1 MKKGK
6 KNIRLNLLALLLAVV
21 LGGYSLQLVSW
32 QLIHR
37 DSYRSVA
44 SATATYTASISAAR
58 GEILDRYGRPLAV
71 NTESFNI
78 TFDRAYLPGNQLNDT
93 ILTLTKLLSSTGE
106 GWTDS
111 IPLAKDAPYE
121 FTEEAKVSLASLRS
135 LLGLAHYA
143 TAENCFQAMINRYLL
158 EDYTTSQQRTI
169 MGVRAMMEL
178 AGYSDSKPYTFA
190 ENVSMET
197 ITKIEES
204 SFALPGVV
212 TEVVP
217 IRQYVAGTIA
227 PHIIGTVGPIYA
239 EEWEQLKQ
247 NGYSYDDKVGKSG
260 IEKVAE
266 QTLRGQDGEKV
277 ITRGSDGQVVST
289 QITKQ
294 PQNGNTVFLT
304 IDKYLQQKAQEALE
318 KRIRELQGTE
328 DAAYANAGAVVVL
341 NVNTGDV
348 LAAVTYPSYTMET
361 YQNDYSSLLS
371 ASAKPLFN
379 RALSG
384 TYAPGS
390 TFKPATALIGL
401 STGVITSSDTINC
414 VHRYTYYDDYQP
426 SCLGRH
432 GHINVITAIS
442 KSCNYFFY
450 DLGRRVGINTMN
462 EYCRK
467 FGLGVSTGIEISE
480 AGGILAGK
488 EYRKSI
494 GSYWVDGDTLQAAI
508 GQSDN
513 LFTPLQMAVYTSTI
527 ANNGTRYK
535 ASIIRKVMNYAL
547 SETISETE
555 PTVLDQ
561 SGIPQS
567 AYDVV
572 KQGMLKVTTEG
583 TAAALN
589 NYPID
594 IGGKTGTATVYE
606 KSVEYNNAVFI
617 AFAPYDEPEIA
628 VAIVGEKCGHGN
640 AMAPVAQ
647 AVFDAYFFYQGQAY
661 HDQPVNT
668 LLP

>member
-1 MKKGK
+1 MKKSK
-6 KNIRLNLLALLLAVV
+6 KNIRLNLLAIILAIV

-32 QLIHR
+32 QLVHR

-44 SATATYTASISAAR
+44 SATTTYTATIQAAR

-78 TFDRAYLPGNQLNDT
+78 TFDRAYLPADQLNDT
-93 ILTLTKLLSSTGE
+93 ILTLTNLLASTGE
-106 GWTDS
+106 SWIDS
-111 IPLAKDAPYE
+111 IPLTKMAPYD
-121 FTEEAKVSLASLRS
+121 FAQEAEVSISSLRT
-135 LLGLAHYA
+135 LLGLAPYA
-143 TAENCFQAMINRYLL
+143 TADNCFQAMVNRYML
-158 EDYTTSQQRTI
+158 EDYAPSQQRTI
-169 MGVRAMMEL
+169 MGVRVMMEL
-178 AGYSDSKPYTFA
+178 AGYSDSNPYTFA
-190 ENVSMET
+190 EDVSIET
-197 ITKIEES
+197 VTKIEES
-204 SFALPGVV
+204 SFDLPGVV
-212 TEVVP
+212 TDVVP
-217 IRQYVAGTIA
+217 IRQYVSGAIA
-227 PHIIGTVGPIYA
+227 PHIIGAVGPIYA
-239 EEWEQLKQ
+239 EEWEELKQ

-266 QTLRGQDGEKV
+266 DILRGEDGQKV
-277 ITRGSDGQVVST
+277 ITRDSSGQVIST

-294 PQNGNTVFLT
+294 PKNGDTVFLT

-318 KRIRELQGTE
+318 QRILELQATE
-328 DAAYANAGAVVVL
+328 DGANANAGSVVVL

-361 YQNDYSSLLS
+361 YQNDYSSLLE
-371 ASAKPLFN
+371 APGNPLFN

-401 STGVITSSDTINC
+401 CTGTITPTDTINC

-426 SCLGRH
+426 TCLGRH

-442 KSCNYFFY
+442 RSCNYFFY
-450 DLGRRVGINTMN
+450 DLGRRVGIDTLN

-467 FGLGVSTGIEISE
+467 FGLGVATGIEISE
-480 AGGILAGK
+480 ASGILAGK
-488 EYRKSI
+488 EYRQSI

-513 LFTPLQMAVYTSTI
+513 LFTPLQMAVYTSTL

-535 ASIIRKVMNYAL
+535 ATIIDKVMDYALTQTL
-547 SETISETE
+547 SETQ
-555 PTVLDQ
+555 PTVLDE
-561 SGIPQS
+561 SGISQEF
-567 AYDVV
+567 YDVV

-583 TAAALN
+583 TAAALS

-594 IGGKTGTATVYE
+594 IGGKTGTATIYE
-606 KSVEYNNAVFI
+606 NGQEYDNAVFI
-617 AFAPYDEPEIA
+617 AFAPFDEPEIA

-640 AMAPVAQ
+640 ALAPVAQ
-647 AVFDAYFFYQGQAY
+647 AVFDAYFFYQGDAY
-661 HDQPVNT
+661 TEQPVNA

>member
-1 MKKGK
+1 MKKDK
-6 KNIRLNLLALLLAVV
+6 KNIRLNLLAILLAVV

-44 SATATYTASISAAR
+44 SATVTYTASISAAR

-78 TFDRAYLPGNQLNDT
+78 TFDRAYLPGDQLNDT
-93 ILTLTKLLSSTGE
+93 ILTLTNLLTSTGE
-106 GWTDS
+106 GWIDS
-111 IPLAKDAPYE
+111 IPLSKIAPYDFAE
-121 FTEEAKVSLASLRS
+121 DAKVTISSLLS

-158 EDYTTSQQRTI
+158 EDYTPSQQRTI

-178 AGYSDSKPYTFA
+178 AGYSDSNPYTFA
-190 ENVSMET
+190 EDVSMDT

-212 TEVVP
+212 TDVVP
-217 IRQYVAGTIA
+217 IRQYVSGAIA
-227 PHIIGTVGPIYA
+227 PHIIGSVGPIYA

-247 NGYSYDDKVGKSG
+247 NGYSYNDKVGKSG
-260 IEKVAE
+260 IEKVSE
-266 QTLRGQDGEKV
+266 DILRGQNGEKI
-277 ITRGSDGQVVST
+277 ITRGADGKVIST

-294 PQNGNTVFLT
+294 PQNGDTVFLT

-318 KRIRELQGTE
+318 KRIKELQATE
-328 DAAYANAGAVVVL
+328 DGAYANAGSVVVL
-341 NVNTGDV
+341 NVNTGDI

-361 YQNDYSSLLS
+361 YQNDYSSLLE
-371 ASAKPLFN
+371 AAGKPLFN

-390 TFKPATALIGL
+390 TFKPATALVGL
-401 STGVITSSDTINC
+401 CTGTISAADTIRC

-426 SCLGRH
+426 TCLGWH
-432 GHINVITAIS
+432 GNINVITALS

-450 DLGRRVGINTMN
+450 DLGRRVGIDTLN

-467 FGLGVSTGIEISE
+467 FGLGVSTGVEISE
-480 AGGILAGK
+480 AAGILAGK
-488 EYRKSI
+488 DYRKSV

-513 LFTPLQMAVYTSTI
+513 LFTPLQMAVYTSTL

-535 ASIIRKVMNYAL
+535 ANIIRKTMDYAMTQ
-547 SETISETE
+547 TISETE

-567 AYDVV
+567 AYDTV

-583 TAAALN
+583 TAAALSD
-589 NYPID
+589 YPID

-606 KSVEYNNAVFI
+606 NGQEYNNAVFI

-640 AMAPVAQ
+640 VLAPVAQ
-647 AVFDAYFFYQGQAY
+647 AVFDAYFFYQGEAY
-661 HDQPVNT
+661 AEQPVNS

>member
-1 MKKGK
+1 MRKAQ
-6 KNIRLNLLALLLAVV
+6 KNIRLNILAVLLAVV
-21 LGGYSLQLVSW
+21 IAGYSLQLVSW

-44 SATATYTASISAAR
+44 SATVTYTASIKAAR
-58 GEILDRYGRPLAV
+58 GEIMDRYGRPLAV
-71 NTESFNI
+71 NTESFNL
-78 TFDRAYLPGNQLNDT
+78 TFDRAYLPSNRLNDT
-93 ILTLTKLLSSTGE
+93 ILTLTNLLTQTGE
-106 GWTDS
+106 AWIDS
-111 IPLAKDAPYE
+111 IPLSKAAPYGYA
-121 FTEEAKVSLASLRS
+121 EEAKVSAASLRS

-143 TAENCFQAMINRYLL
+143 TAENCFEAMVRRYLL
-158 EDYTTSQQRTI
+158 EDYTPSQQRTI

-197 ITKIEES
+197 VTKIEES
-204 SFALPGVV
+204 SFALPGIV

-217 IRQYVAGTIA
+217 IRQYVSGTIA
-227 PHIIGTVGPIYA
+227 PHIIGAVGPIYA
-239 EEWEQLKQ
+239 EEWEQLKSS
-247 NGYSYDDKVGKSG
+247 GYSYDDKVGKSG

-266 QTLRGQDGEKV
+266 DMLRGTNGEKE
-277 ITRGSDGQVVST
+277 ITRDSSGQVISAK
-289 QITKQ
+289 ITKQ

-304 IDKYLQQKAQEALE
+304 IDKYLQQKAQEALAA
-318 KRIRELQGTE
+318 RIQELRATEQG
-328 DAAYANAGAVVVL
+328 ANASAGSVVVL

-361 YQNDYSSLLS
+361 YQNDYTSLLN
-371 ASAKPLFN
+371 APNKPLFN

-401 STGVITSSDTINC
+401 GTGVITNTDTINC
-414 VHRYTYYDDYQP
+414 IHRYTYYKDYQP
-426 SCLGRH
+426 TCLGRH
-432 GHINVITAIS
+432 GHINVVTALS

-450 DLGRRVGINTMN
+450 DLGRRIGIDTLN
-462 EYCRK
+462 EYCRS
-467 FGLGVSTGIEISE
+467 FGLGISTGLEIPE
-480 AGGILAGK
+480 AAGVLAGK

-535 ASIIRKVMNYAL
+535 ASIIRKVMDYAL
-547 SETISETE
+547 TGTVSQTE
-555 PTVLDQ
+555 PVVLNQ
-561 SGIPQS
+561 SNIPQS

-583 TAAALN
+583 TAAALS

-594 IGGKTGTATVYE
+594 IGGKTGTATIYE
-606 KSVEYNNAVFI
+606 NGKEYDNAVFI
-617 AFAPYDEPEIA
+617 AFAPFDQPEIA

-640 AMAPVAQ
+640 ALAPVAQ
-647 AVFDAYFFYQGQAY
+647 AVFDAYFFYQGEAYTDQA
-661 HDQPVNT
+661 VNT

>member
-6 KNIRLNLLALLLAVV
+6 KNIRLKLLAIILTVV
-21 LGGYSLQLVSW
+21 LGGYSLQLISW
-32 QLIHR
+32 QLVHR

-44 SATATYTASISAAR
+44 SATTTYTAAIQAAR

-78 TFDRAYLPGNQLNDT
+78 TFDRAYLPAEQLNDT
-93 ILTLTKLLSSTGE
+93 ILTLTNLLATTGE
-106 GWTDS
+106 SWIDS
-111 IPLAKDAPYE
+111 IPLTKMAPYD
-121 FTEEAKVSLASLRS
+121 FAQEAEVSVSSLRT
-135 LLGLAHYA
+135 LLGLAPYA
-143 TAENCFQAMINRYLL
+143 TADNCFQAMINRYML
-158 EDYTTSQQRTI
+158 EDYTASQQRTI
-169 MGVRAMMEL
+169 MGVRVMMEL
-178 AGYSDSKPYTFA
+178 AGYSDSNPYTFA
-190 ENVSMET
+190 EDVSIET

-204 SFALPGVV
+204 SFDLPGVV
-212 TEVVP
+212 TDVVP
-217 IRQYVAGTIA
+217 IRQYVSGAIA
-227 PHIIGTVGPIYA
+227 PHIIGSVGPIYA
-239 EEWEQLKQ
+239 EEWEALKQ
-247 NGYSYDDKVGKSG
+247 KGYSYDDKVGKSG

-266 QTLRGQDGEKV
+266 DILRGEDGQKV
-277 ITRGSDGQVVST
+277 ITRDSSGQVVST

-294 PQNGNTVFLT
+294 PQNGDTVFLT

-318 KRIRELQGTE
+318 LRILELQATE
-328 DAAYANAGAVVVL
+328 DGVYANAGSVVVL

-361 YQNDYSSLLS
+361 YQNDYSSLLE
-371 ASAKPLFN
+371 APGNPLFN

-401 STGVITSSDTINC
+401 STGTITPTDTINC

-426 SCLGRH
+426 TCLGRH
-432 GHINVITAIS
+432 GYINVITAIS

-450 DLGRRVGINTMN
+450 DLGRRVGIDTLN

-480 AGGILAGK
+480 ASGILAGK

-513 LFTPLQMAVYTSTI
+513 LFTPLQMAVYTSTL

-535 ASIIRKVMNYAL
+535 ATIIDKTMNYAL
-547 SETISETE
+547 TQTLSETQPI
-555 PTVLDQ
+555 VLDE
-561 SGIPQS
+561 SGISQEN
-567 AYDVV
+567 YDVV

-583 TAAALN
+583 TAAALS

-606 KSVEYNNAVFI
+606 NGQEYDNAVFI
-617 AFAPYDEPEIA
+617 AFAPFEEPEIA

-640 AMAPVAQ
+640 VLAPVAQ
-647 AVFDAYFFYQGQAY
+647 AVFDAYFFYQGDAY
-661 HDQPVNT
+661 TEQPVNA

>member
-6 KNIRLNLLALLLAVV
+6 KNIRLNLLAILLAIV
-21 LGGYSLQLVSW
+21 LAGYSLQLVSW
-32 QLIHR
+32 QLLNR

-44 SATATYTASISAAR
+44 SATTTYTAAISAAR

-78 TFDRAYLPGNQLNDT
+78 TFDRAYLPGDQLNDT
-93 ILTLTKLLSSTGE
+93 ILVLTNLLTQTGE
-106 GWTDS
+106 SWIDS
-111 IPLAKDAPYE
+111 IPLSKATPYDL
-121 FTEEAKVSLASLRS
+121 TEESKVSLSSLRS

-143 TAENCFQAMINRYLL
+143 TAENYFQAMVTRYLL
-158 EDYTTSQQRTI
+158 EDYTVSQQRTI

-190 ENVSMET
+190 ENVSIET

-204 SFALPGVV
+204 SLALPGVV

-217 IRQYVAGTIA
+217 IRQYVSGAIA

-247 NGYSYDDKVGKSG
+247 SGYSYDDKVGKSG

-266 QTLRGQDGEKV
+266 DSLRGQDGEKS
-277 ITRGSDGQVVST
+277 ITRDSSGQVIST
-289 QITKQ
+289 EITKQ

-304 IDKYLQQKAQEALE
+304 IDKYLQQEAQEAL
-318 KRIRELQGTE
+318 KQRILELQGTE
-328 DAAYANAGAVVVL
+328 DGAYANAGAVVVL

-361 YQNDYSSLLS
+361 YQNDYNSLLT

-390 TFKPATALIGL
+390 TFKPATALVGL
-401 STGVITSSDTINC
+401 STGAITATDTIRC
-414 VHRYTYYDDYQP
+414 VHRYTYYQDYQP
-426 SCLGRH
+426 TCLGTH

-450 DLGRRVGINTMN
+450 DLGRRIGIDTLN

-467 FGLGVSTGIEISE
+467 FGLGASTGIEISE
-480 AGGILAGK
+480 AAGVLAGK

-494 GSYWVDGDTLQAAI
+494 GSYWVDGDTLQASI

-535 ASIIRKVMNYAL
+535 ANIIKQITNYAMT
-547 SETISETE
+547 ETISGTE

-561 SGIPQS
+561 SGISQDI
-567 AYDVV
+567 YDVV

-583 TAAALN
+583 TAAALS

-606 KSVEYNNAVFI
+606 NGREYDNAVFI

-640 AMAPVAQ
+640 TLAPVAQ
-647 AVFDAYFFYQGQAY
+647 AVFDAYFFYQGEVY
-661 HDQPVNT
+661 SDQPLNT